1 VDAANNFQHSHVP
14 LEVPEPGIAESPL
27 RAAPTAAVDGAFNAA
42 ARADLQAG
50 TYNVYIF
57 PDGGIGFEFPSVAA
71 ATAAFAPRIVS
82 SPEAIADVLVRLLPA
97 LAGQSDAPRPTR
109 KRREPKNAADRNL
122 ITVAEFAAHI
132 DCAESS
138 VFELLKLGLPSIK
151 SPKIGR
157 RILKSQAEAWL
168 LAGGAER
175 SRTAKRLRKANGATN
190 GC

>member
-1 VDAANNFQHSHVP
+1 MDAANNFQHSRVP
-14 LEVPEPGIAESPL
+14 LEVPEPGIAEGAL

-57 PDGGIGFEFPSVAA
+57 LDGGIAFEFPSVAA

-97 LAGQSDAPRPTR
+97 LGQPDAPPPTR
-109 KRREPKNAADRNL
+109 KRREPKSAADRNL

-132 DCAESS
+132 DCAQSS
-138 VFELLKLGLPSIK
+138 VWELLKLGLPSIK

-175 SRTAKRLRKANGATN
+175 SRTAKKLRKTKGATN
-190 GC
+190 GH